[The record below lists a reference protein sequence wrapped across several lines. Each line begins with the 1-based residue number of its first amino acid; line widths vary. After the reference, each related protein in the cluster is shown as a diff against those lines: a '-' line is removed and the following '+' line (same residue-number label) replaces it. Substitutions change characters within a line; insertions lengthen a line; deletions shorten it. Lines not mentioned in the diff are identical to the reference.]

1 MSNFLYQTVGGVLN
15 TVLTSLFVIL
25 LTNVRGSEFYGE
37 YSLIINGYF
46 FINLMCGMGLSSY
59 LQVYIPKTTRSTTY
73 ILFNS
78 LIIKLFLVAS
88 VASVYSIFN
97 EGLNLTVI
105 LYFVCMSL
113 NQIMIDNFY
122 LYRSYFKDIFY
133 SRLLINI
140 LRLSSIVFCKDIITL
155 FQYLMMIELSV
166 LMILILRQIICDKSI
181 NISRWNK
188 FIYRL
193 SYFKDYKVRFVK
205 TVYLSNL
212 VYFFSTPTFVILYMG
227 FLDYDL
233 SVIAGFS
240 IVASLGML
248 AFNILNVNSR
258 FEGALVAIHIKGKDV
273 AETQITLLKISSLL
287 MSVLVS
293 YLYLQVDNVSK
304 YIFSGE
310 YVSEL
315 PYIVCVYLVN
325 VANLLCYVFSP
336 YIYRQDKLNIIRSSN
351 FLAFIVSILFLI
363 VYDDKRLEVL
373 FLYLVVYSFTRLFFL
388 VSGTIFDNKKL
399 MKESC
404 YNLFFVTLV
413 SMAFTGFYNYIIFLL
428 YKPIGLAP
436 FMLQST
442 ILGIL
447 SIFSSMV
454 VCRIRKYDLTRLKLA

>member
-1 MSNFLYQTVGGVLN
+1 
-15 TVLTSLFVIL
+15 
-25 LTNVRGSEFYGE
+25 
-37 YSLIINGYF
+37 
-46 FINLMCGMGLSSY
+46 
-59 LQVYIPKTTRSTTY
+59 
-73 ILFNS
+73 
-78 LIIKLFLVAS
+78 
-88 VASVYSIFN
+88 
-97 EGLNLTVI
+97 
-105 LYFVCMSL
+105 
-113 NQIMIDNFY
+113 
-122 LYRSYFKDIFY
+122 
-133 SRLLINI
+133 
-140 LRLSSIVFCKDIITL
+140 
-155 FQYLMMIELSV
+155 
-166 LMILILRQIICDKSI
+166 
-181 NISRWNK
+181 
-188 FIYRL
+188 
-193 SYFKDYKVRFVK
+193 
-205 TVYLSNL
+205 
-212 VYFFSTPTFVILYMG
+212 MG